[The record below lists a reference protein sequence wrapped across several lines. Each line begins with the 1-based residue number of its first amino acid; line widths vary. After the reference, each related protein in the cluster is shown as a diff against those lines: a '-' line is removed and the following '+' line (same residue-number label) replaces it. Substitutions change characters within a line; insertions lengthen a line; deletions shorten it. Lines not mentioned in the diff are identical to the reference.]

1 MAKKRKLLTF
11 DSYLPSELS
20 KRDPRELR
28 KEYTRLRDIA
38 QKRLKT
44 IGASEFKTSTAY
56 QLNVNKYKKLRNMQS
71 EKELISKLSDL
82 SKFVSARSS
91 KVTGQREIIK
101 DRLNTL
107 HESGYFFVNKENLKE
122 FGTFMNYIKA
132 LFPQH
137 PSARDG
143 GEAATMFQ
151 GYKELRNKD
160 ISAADM
166 QELFVAFLEKN
177 IPDSYLLKPAFTDI
191 PSTVKKKTP
200 WD

>member
-38 QKRLKT
+38 EKRLKT
-44 IGASEFKTSTAY
+44 MKKSEFRTSIAY
-56 QLNVNKYKKLRNMQS
+56 QLNANKYKKLRNMRS
-71 EKELISKLSDL
+71 EKEMISLLSDL

-91 KVTGQREIIK
+91 KVTGQRAIIK
-101 DRLNTL
+101 DRLSTL
-107 HESGYFFVNKENLKE
+107 HENGYTFVNRENLAE
-122 FGTFMNYIKA
+122 FGRFMNYIKA

-137 PSARDG
+137 PSATDG
-143 GEAATMFQ
+143 QEAETMFQ
-151 GYKELRNKD
+151 GYKELRSKD